1 VHIAA
6 IVLQILLAL
15 MFLMAGFS
23 KFKDKRQV
31 EAFEHYG
38 YPQWFRIV
46 TGIVELVG
54 AIGMI
59 VGIWYPMVAH
69 LAGVWLGIT
78 MLVAVITHIRAKDP
92 AKMVLFPAILFV
104 LNALVALLQWH
115 GLAG

>member
-1 VHIAA
+1 VHIVA
-6 IVLQILLAL
+6 IVLQVILAL

-23 KFKDKRQV
+23 KFKDKRHV

-59 VGIWYPMVAH
+59 VGIWYPVVAP
-69 LAGVWLGIT
+69 LAGLWLGIT
-78 MLVAVITHIRAKDP
+78 MLVAAITHIRVKDP
-92 AKMVLFPAILFV
+92 AKMLLFPVILLVF
-104 LNALVALLQWH
+104 NALVVLLQWH
-115 GLAG
+115 ALVG